1 MPTELKRL
9 KIDRVDL
16 VPEGANSAAFVTL
29 YKGKE
34 MKSMD
39 ASEIL
44 EKLKPEHAE
53 VLKSAFA
60 ELEKQKKQAEDEAA
74 AAKKEAA
81 VAKAEAAKKPA
92 GESGAAPAKEDEAK
106 KACGEK
112 TEKKGEQP
120 VNGKPSDAVKAK
132 EGTTSFDDTET
143 LTKGLDPQVVAYI
156 EQIKKQKEAAEEAA
170 REAIA
175 KERHMNAVNKAA
187 ELKALPIAADELI
200 SFIEKSSDETV
211 DMLSAIAKGIE
222 GTVLSEVGKSTDK
235 TFSASSSDAWARIE
249 KAAEKLAAE
258 RNVSVAKATGM
269 VIKEQPALYK
279 EYLEGGAN

>member
-1 MPTELKRL
+1 
-9 KIDRVDL
+9 
-16 VPEGANSAAFVTL
+16 
-29 YKGKE
+29 
-34 MKSMD
+34 MD

-92 GESGAAPAKEDEAK
+92 KEGSSEEDDTA
-106 KACGEK
+106 KACGSKK

-143 LTKGLDPQVVAYI
+143 LTKGLDPQVAAYI

-187 ELKALPIAADELI
+187 ELKALPIAADQLI

-222 GTVLSEVGKSTDK
+222 GTVLTEVGTSNAQ
-235 TFSASSSDAWARIE
+235 TFSKSSSDAWSRIE
-249 KAAEKLAAE
+249 KAAEKLATE

-269 VIKEQPALYK
+269 VIKEQPELYK
-279 EYLEGGAN
+279 AYLEGGAN

>member
-1 MPTELKRL
+1 
-9 KIDRVDL
+9 
-16 VPEGANSAAFVTL
+16 
-29 YKGKE
+29 
-34 MKSMD
+34 MD

-44 EKLKPEHAE
+44 EKLRPEHAE

-60 ELEKQKKQAEDEAA
+60 ELEKQKKQAEEEAA
-74 AAKKEAA
+74 TAKKEAA
-81 VAKAEAAKKPA
+81 DAKAEAAKKPA
-92 GESGAAPAKEDEAK
+92 GEPGAASTKEDEDEAK

-112 TEKKGEQP
+112 TEKKGE
-120 VNGKPSDAVKAK
+120 PSDAAKAK

-143 LTKGLDPQVVAYI
+143 LTKGLDPQVAAYI
-156 EQIKKQKEAAEEAA
+156 EQIKKQKDAAEEAA

-249 KAAEKLAAE
+249 KAAEKLAVE

-269 VIKEQPALYK
+269 VIKEQPVLYK

>member
-1 MPTELKRL
+1 
-9 KIDRVDL
+9 
-16 VPEGANSAAFVTL
+16 
-29 YKGKE
+29 
-34 MKSMD
+34 MD

-81 VAKAEAAKKPA
+81 DAKAEAAKKPA
-92 GESGAAPAKEDEAK
+92 GEPGASAKEDEDEDEAK

-120 VNGKPSDAVKAK
+120 VNGKPSDAAKAK

-143 LTKGLDPQVVAYI
+143 LTKGLDPQVAAYI

-222 GTVLSEVGKSTDK
+222 GTVLSEVGKSTDR
-235 TFSASSSDAWARIE
+235 TFSASSLDAWGRIE

-269 VIKEQPALYK
+269 VIKEQPALYR

>member
-60 ELEKQKKQAEDEAA
+60 ELEKQKKQAEEEAA

-81 VAKAEAAKKPA
+81 DAKAEAAKKPA
-92 GESGAAPAKEDEAK
+92 GESGAVPAKDGEAK

-120 VNGKPSDAVKAK
+120 VNGKPSDATKAK

-143 LTKGLDPQVVAYI
+143 LTKGLDPQVAAYI

-187 ELKALPIAADELI
+187 ELKALPIAADELV

-235 TFSASSSDAWARIE
+235 TFSTSSSDAWARIE
-249 KAAEKLAAE
+249 KAAEKLAVE